1 MAQKGSLRIRR
12 VLQRHDFEEKGPN
25 WELDFILGAWS
36 TLDRGPEP
44 VATVRSSENR
54 RNLRGRHQ
62 RFGAARV
69 DSLKP
74 LPPTLP
80 PLL

>member
-1 MAQKGSLRIRR
+1 MRK
-12 VLQRHDFEEKGPN
+12 VPERHDSKEKGPK

-44 VATVRSSENR
+44 VATVKSSENR
-54 RNLRGRHQ
+54 RNLQGRHQ